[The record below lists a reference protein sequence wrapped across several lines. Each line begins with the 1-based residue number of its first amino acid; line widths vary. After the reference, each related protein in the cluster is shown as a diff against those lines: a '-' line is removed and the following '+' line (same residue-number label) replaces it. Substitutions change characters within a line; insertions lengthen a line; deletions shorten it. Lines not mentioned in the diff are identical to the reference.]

1 MKLATMPLPRLALGC
16 GAMVQTSRRRARVGW
31 LGRLLAVLVALAV
44 AGGVVLASRGS
55 SGSGGGAGGVASVS
69 DGRPVVGQV
78 PPQFSGVAL
87 DGSRF
92 DLGAL
97 RGRVVVVNFFATWC
111 DNCRAELPLLQR
123 LYASR
128 HAAGLDVV
136 TVDFN
141 DSGDARAFLAPYG
154 LGFPALLDPSSQAGH
169 AYLVSALPVTF
180 FVGRDGRVAR
190 VFHGQ
195 LSDASLAASLEGL
208 V

>member
-1 MKLATMPLPRLALGC
+1 MTWRGRWLAPG
-16 GAMVQTSRRRARVGW
+16 
-31 LGRLLAVLVALAV
+31 LAVVVALAV
-44 AGGVVLASRGS
+44 AGGVLLASRG
-55 SGSGGGAGGVASVS
+55 GGGGGASGVVSVS
-69 DGRPVVGQV
+69 SGRPVLGSV
-78 PPQFSGVAL
+78 PPAFQGTAL

-92 DLGAL
+92 DLAAE

-123 LYASR
+123 TYAQR

-141 DSGDARAFLAPYG
+141 DTGDARGFLAPYG
-154 LGFPALLDPSSQAGH
+154 LGFPALLDAASRVGH
-169 AYLVSALPVTF
+169 AYLVSDLPVTF
-180 FVGRDGRVAR
+180 FIGRDGRLAR

-195 LSDASLAASLEGL
+195 LSEASLSESLAGL

>member
-1 MKLATMPLPRLALGC
+1 
-16 GAMVQTSRRRARVGW
+16 
-31 LGRLLAVLVALAV
+31 
-44 AGGVVLASRGS
+44 
-55 SGSGGGAGGVASVS
+55 
-69 DGRPVVGQV
+69 VVGQV

-123 LYASR
+123 VYAQR
-128 HAAGLDVV
+128 HAAGLDMV

-154 LGFPALLDPSSQAGH
+154 LGFPAMLDGSSRVGQ

-180 FVGRDGRVAR
+180 FIGRDGRVAH

-195 LSDASLAASLEGL
+195 LSDATLATSLDGL